1 MTNAAVLQMEAQ
13 YQEQLAKNLVEEAL
27 RQLGLADG
35 FKNFTQCRQIYGKWF
50 TDHVKMGDFPAVK
63 QGNRKM
69 YSVAYINAF
78 RAAEMRLAATRQ
90 ARSYIEPDII

>member
-1 MTNAAVLQMEAQ
+1 MTRAAVLQMEAQ

-50 TDHVKMGDFPAVK
+50 TDHV
-63 QGNRKM
+63 
-69 YSVAYINAF
+69 I
-78 RAAEMRLAATRQ
+78 
-90 ARSYIEPDII
+90 

>member
-1 MTNAAVLQMEAQ
+1 MTRAAVLQMEAQ

-50 TDHVKMGDFPAVK
+50 TDHVKSGDLRAVN

-69 YSVAYINAF
+69 YSVASINAL
-78 RAAEMRLAATRQ
+78 RAAEMRLAAQRQ
-90 ARSYIEPDII
+90 ARSTFEPDII

>member
-1 MTNAAVLQMEAQ
+1 MTRAAVLQMEAQ

-50 TDHVKMGDFPAVK
+50 TDHVKSGDLRAVN

-69 YSVAYINAF
+69 YSVASINAL
-78 RAAEMRLAATRQ
+78 RAAEMRLAAKRQ
-90 ARSYIEPDII
+90 SSSYIEPDII

>member
-1 MTNAAVLQMEAQ
+1 MTRAAALQMEAR
-13 YQEQLAKNLVEEAL
+13 YQEQLAKNLVSEAL

-50 TDHVKMGDFPAVK
+50 TDHVKSGDLRAVN

-69 YSVAYINAF
+69 YSVASINAL
-78 RAAEMRLAATRQ
+78 RAAEMRLAAKRMTR
-90 ARSYIEPDII
+90 SSIEPDIL

>member
-1 MTNAAVLQMEAQ
+1 MTKAAVLQMEAQ

-50 TDHVKMGDFPAVK
+50 TDHVKSGDLRAVN

-69 YSVAYINAF
+69 YSIASINAL

>member
-1 MTNAAVLQMEAQ
+1 MTRAGVLQMEAQ
-13 YQEQLAKNLVEEAL
+13 YQEQFAKNLVEETL

-50 TDHVKMGDFPAVK
+50 TDHVKSGDLQAVK

-69 YSVAYINAF
+69 YSVAAINAL
-78 RAAEMRLAATRQ
+78 RAAEMRLAAQRQ
-90 ARSYIEPDII
+90 ARAAFEPDII

>member
-1 MTNAAVLQMEAQ
+1 MTRAAVLQMEAQ

-35 FKNFTQCRQIYGKWF
+35 FKNFTQCRQTYGKWF
-50 TDHVKMGDFPAVK
+50 TDHVKSGDLRAVN

-69 YSVAYINAF
+69 YSVASINAL
-78 RAAEMRLAATRQ
+78 RAAEMRLAAQRQ
-90 ARSYIEPDII
+90 ARSTFEPDII

>member
-1 MTNAAVLQMEAQ
+1 MSRAAAVQMEAQ
-13 YQEQLAKNLVEEAL
+13 YQEQFARNLVEETL

-50 TDHVKMGDFPAVK
+50 TDHVKSGDFPAVK

-78 RAAEMRLAATRQ
+78 RAAEMRLAAKRQ
-90 ARSYIEPDII
+90 SISSIEPDII